1 MNFSANA
8 RSSVTGE
15 LRQLGLIE
23 GGNPMQMR
31 IAFFPAEERVAELSE
46 DVVQE
51 QLLGTLK
58 AIPGFTG
65 AYFCLDHP
73 SGRAVSVTLW
83 ETEDA
88 LTTSERAVGEVA
100 QAASEVRIPN
110 PSSVET
116 FEVVYRA

>member
-1 MNFSANA
+1 
-8 RSSVTGE
+8 
-15 LRQLGLIE
+15 
-23 GGNPMQMR
+23 
-31 IAFFPAEERVAELSE
+31 
-46 DVVQE
+46 
-51 QLLGTLK
+51 
-58 AIPGFTG
+58 
-65 AYFCLDHP
+65 
-73 SGRAVSVTLW
+73 VTLW